1 MPTPFAKCV
10 DLGGKASN
18 MRESDKRKFKER
30 LKQAHPALGSDQLE
44 ALVGTKA
51 TPLSTSKLLPRD
63 EIISRGQDP
72 LFFTHTPS
80 APDHKGASELIPT
93 VLQRPSYRFCACY
106 T

>member
-1 MPTPFAKCV
+1 MPPPFAKCV

-51 TPLSTSKLLPRD
+51 SPLSISKLLPRD

-72 LFFTHTPS
+72 LFFTHGPS
-80 APDHKGASELIPT
+80 APDHNSASELIPT
-93 VLQRPSYRFCACY
+93 VFQKLAYLF
-106 T
+106 